1 MTLAF
6 MGAVLAINNTE
17 YLPEN
22 MSKSNFIKLFSP
34 NFIGL
39 DQNSDLGICYCKC
52 RWAR

>member
-22 MSKSNFIKLFSP
+22 MSKSNFIKLFFFKFYKTRSK
-34 NFIGL
+34 F
-39 DQNSDLGICYCKC
+39 
-52 RWAR
+52 